1 GVFNSQ
7 AARWDKST
15 CGGGLKWQIFALNN
29 GYDYKNT
36 ISNGCFFN
44 LAARLALY
52 TKNHTYAEWATT
64 TWDWTEA
71 IGLISTKDW
80 QVYDGADDMINCSK
94 VNHEQ
99 WSYNAGIYLHGAA
112 AMYNLTNGDHIWAER
127 VQGLISGLRTFFMT
141 ETDIMHETTCERT
154 NNCLVDQRSFKAYLA
169 RWIAATTQLVPWTY
183 HQLMPKIRASAQAA
197 AQACSGGD
205 THRACGLRWTTGAYD
220 GSTGVG
226 EEMAALEVIQSL
238 LVPFV
243 EGPSSISSG
252 GTSKGDPNAG
262 SDDATAPNVVKFN
275 KITSSDQAGAGILTA
290 LVIFGIVMGTYW
302 AMNP

>member
-1 GVFNSQ
+1 
-7 AARWDKST
+7 
-15 CGGGLKWQIFALNN
+15 
-29 GYDYKNT
+29 
-36 ISNGCFFN
+36 
-44 LAARLALY
+44 
-52 TKNHTYAEWATT
+52 
-64 TWDWTEA
+64 
-71 IGLISTKDW
+71 
-80 QVYDGADDMINCSK
+80 
-94 VNHEQ
+94 
-99 WSYNAGIYLHGAA
+99 
-112 AMYNLTNGDHIWAER
+112 
-127 VQGLISGLRTFFMT
+127 
-141 ETDIMHETTCERT
+141 
-154 NNCLVDQRSFKAYLA
+154 
-169 RWIAATTQLVPWTY
+169 LVPWTY

-197 AQACSGGD
+197 AQACSGSD